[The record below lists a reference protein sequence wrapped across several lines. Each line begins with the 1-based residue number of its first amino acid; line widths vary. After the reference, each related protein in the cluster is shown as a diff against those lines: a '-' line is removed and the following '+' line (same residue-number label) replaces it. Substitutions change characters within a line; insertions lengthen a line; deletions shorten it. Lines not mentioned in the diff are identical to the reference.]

1 MGADAAWPLHK
12 AISNCLVSSEKLQ
25 AFLGNPLPLF
35 DCQSQDGPLPRLA
48 FGDSRSRA
56 WQSATFDGQEHEITL
71 HLWSPAGDADRSRQI
86 AGEIINLLHD
96 ADLPVPGHALVDMQF
111 ESSET
116 RQILGATG
124 CPGTEAKTAGAG
136 AKTAGSGAE
145 QINCRA
151 GEGACHCLLTFK
163 GLTVSD

>member
-12 AISNCLVSSEKLQ
+12 AISTVLVESRELQ
-25 AFLGNPLPLF
+25 KFLGKPLRL
-35 DCQSQDGPLPRLA
+35 SDGPAPGEPIPRLA

-71 HLWSPAGDADRSRQI
+71 HLWSPPGDAGQSRRI
-86 AGEIINLLHD
+86 AGLIINLLHD

-116 RQILGATG
+116 RHLAGAR
-124 CPGTEAKTAGAG
+124 PGTGPVCEALNGKAVNGKPDA
-136 AKTAGSGAE
+136 S
-145 QINCRA
+145 
-151 GEGACHCLLTFK
+151 GEGACHCLITFK

>member
-1 MGADAAWPLHK
+1 MGTDAAWPLHN
-12 AISNCLVSSEKLQ
+12 AISARLVSSEKLQ
-25 AFLGNPLPLF
+25 AYLGNPLPLF
-35 DCQSQDGPLPRLA
+35 DSRAQEGPLPRLG
-48 FGDSRSRA
+48 FGDSRSKA

-71 HLWSPAGDADRSRQI
+71 HLWSPPGDAGQSRQI

-116 RQILGATG
+116 RHIIGEG
-124 CPGTEAKTAGAG
+124 K
-136 AKTAGSGAE
+136 
-145 QINCRA
+145 
-151 GEGACHCLLTFK
+151 GEGAGQGDEGEGPYHCLLTFK

>member
-1 MGADAAWPLHK
+1 MGTDAAWPLHK
-12 AISNCLVSSEKLQ
+12 AISTVLEESTELRG
-25 AFLGNPLPLF
+25 FLGNPIRL
-35 DCQSQDGPLPRLA
+35 SDGGSSDGYTPEAPMPRLA

-71 HLWSPAGDADRSRQI
+71 HLWSPPDDADRSRQI
-86 AGEIINLLHD
+86 AGVIINLLHD

-116 RQILGATG
+116 RYLAGTSRGNGQGDGAAMDG
-124 CPGTEAKTAGAG
+124 EKGNGA
-136 AKTAGSGAE
+136 AAD
-145 QINCRA
+145 Q
-151 GEGACHCLLTFK
+151 GACHCLLTFK

>member
-12 AISNCLVSSEKLQ
+12 AISTVLADSDELQ
-25 AFLGNPLPLF
+25 SCLGNPPRIF
-35 DCQSQDGPLPRLA
+35 DGFAPEAPMPYLA

-71 HLWSPAGDADRSRQI
+71 HLWSPADDAEQSRQI
-86 AGEIINLLHD
+86 AGVIINLLHD

-116 RQILGATG
+116 RYLSGSRAGTRA
-124 CPGTEAKTAGAG
+124 GTEA
-136 AKTAGSGAE
+136 
-145 QINCRA
+145 N
-151 GEGACHCLLTFK
+151 EGLSANADGDQARHCLLTFK

>member
-1 MGADAAWPLHK
+1 MGTDAAWPLHK
-12 AISNCLVSSEKLQ
+12 VISTVLEESTELRG
-25 AFLGNPLPLF
+25 FLGNPIRL
-35 DCQSQDGPLPRLA
+35 SDGGSSDGYTPETPMPRLA

-71 HLWSPAGDADRSRQI
+71 HLWSPPDDADRSRQI
-86 AGEIINLLHD
+86 AGVIINLLHD

-116 RQILGATG
+116 RYLAGTSRGNGQGDGAAMDG
-124 CPGTEAKTAGAG
+124 EKGNGA
-136 AKTAGSGAE
+136 AAD
-145 QINCRA
+145 Q
-151 GEGACHCLLTFK
+151 GACHCLLTFK

>member
-1 MGADAAWPLHK
+1 MGTDAAWPLHK
-12 AISNCLVSSEKLQ
+12 AISTCLVSSEELQ
-25 AFLGNPLPLF
+25 VLLGNPLPLF
-35 DCQSQDGPLPRLA
+35 DGQPGDGPLPRLV

-71 HLWSPAGDADRSRQI
+71 HLWSPPGDAGQSRKI

-116 RQILGATG
+116 RQLLGEG
-124 CPGTEAKTAGAG
+124 EC
-136 AKTAGSGAE
+136 
-145 QINCRA
+145 NDA
-151 GEGACHCLLTFK
+151 GEGVYHCLLSFK

>member
-1 MGADAAWPLHK
+1 MGTDAAWPLHK
-12 AISNCLVSSEKLQ
+12 AISTVLAESAELQ
-25 AFLGNPLPLF
+25 GYLGNPMRL
-35 DCQSQDGPLPRLA
+35 SDGGSPDGFAPDAPMPRLA

-71 HLWSPAGDADRSRQI
+71 HLWSPPGNANQSRQI
-86 AGEIINLLHD
+86 AAAIINLLHD

-116 RQILGATG
+116 RHLAGTSRGNGQGDGAAVDG
-124 CPGTEAKTAGAG
+124 EKGNGAD
-136 AKTAGSGAE
+136 
-145 QINCRA
+145 Q
-151 GEGACHCLLTFK
+151 GACHCLLTFK

>member
-12 AISNCLVSSEKLQ
+12 AISTVLAESTELRG
-25 AFLGNPLPLF
+25 FLGNPIRLT
-35 DCQSQDGPLPRLA
+35 DGGLSDGFAPDAPMPRLA

-71 HLWSPAGDADRSRQI
+71 HLWSPPGDANQSRQI
-86 AGEIINLLHD
+86 AAAIINLLHD

-116 RQILGATG
+116 RHLAGTKRESGPGDGAAVAGETDNGAT
-124 CPGTEAKTAGAG
+124 AD
-136 AKTAGSGAE
+136 
-145 QINCRA
+145 Q
-151 GEGACHCLLTFK
+151 GACHCLLTFK

>member
-12 AISNCLVSSEKLQ
+12 AISTTLAESKKLQ
-25 AFLGNPLPLF
+25 SYLGNPLRLSDSHTPET
-35 DCQSQDGPLPRLA
+35 PLPRLA

-71 HLWSPAGDADRSRQI
+71 HLWSSPDDADQSRKI
-86 AGEIINLLHD
+86 AGVIINLLHD
-96 ADLPVPGHALVDMQF
+96 ADLPVPGHALVDLQF

-116 RQILGATG
+116 RYISGENNGALA
-124 CPGTEAKTAGAG
+124 PGGT
-136 AKTAGSGAE
+136 SGP
-145 QINCRA
+145 A
-151 GEGACHCLLTFK
+151 GEAAYHCLLTFK

>member
-1 MGADAAWPLHK
+1 MGTDAAWPLHK
-12 AISNCLVSSEKLQ
+12 AITTVLAESKELQ
-25 AFLGNPLPLF
+25 TYLGDPPRVF
-35 DCQSQDGPLPRLA
+35 DGFAPEAPMPHLA

-71 HLWSPAGDADRSRQI
+71 HLWSPPDDADQSRRI
-86 AGEIINLLHD
+86 AGVIINLLHD

-116 RQILGATG
+116 RYL
-124 CPGTEAKTAGAG
+124 AGAG
-136 AKTAGSGAE
+136 EGNGRRGGNGSGDK
-145 QINCRA
+145 
-151 GEGACHCLLTFK
+151 ACHCLLTFK